1 MRLGTDVYR
10 LIFAT
15 RSLTDAID
23 QKFRASIDTFRRLGS
38 DESAEVKP
46 LHVAVVKAAA
56 GDSIETLAARM
67 ALTDRQLD
75 TFLLLNGLE
84 KGAVVEPG
92 KRYKLVVE

>member
-1 MRLGTDVYR
+1 M
-10 LIFAT
+10 
-15 RSLTDAID
+15 
-23 QKFRASIDTFRRLGS
+23 
-38 DESAEVKP
+38 
-46 LHVAVVKAAA
+46 AVGQRCALAR
-56 GDSIETLAARM
+56 LAARM